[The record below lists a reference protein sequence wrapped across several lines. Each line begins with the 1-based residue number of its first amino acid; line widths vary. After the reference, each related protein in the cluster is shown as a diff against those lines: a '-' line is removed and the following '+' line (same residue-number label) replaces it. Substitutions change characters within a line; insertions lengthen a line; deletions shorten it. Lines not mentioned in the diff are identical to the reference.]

1 MSQKPRGVAKPN
13 ADQYPALYN
22 QAGEVY
28 QLKKLSHRHHAIMDF
43 MLANP
48 QLPMHAIAEHFG
60 VTQAWL
66 STVRHSD
73 LFKARLAERRQLMD
87 QDQAHRIGSKLQ
99 TLAEKGIDALCDIV
113 DDEEQTADAKLNA
126 TKTALEAIG
135 FLGKGAQQASGAQS
149 QQPAVQV
156 TINNDAFQQARETAM
171 GGHKAHVIEMKKD

>member
-1 MSQKPRGVAKPN
+1 MSHKPQGVAKPN
-13 ADQYPALYN
+13 ADQYPALYSTT
-22 QAGEVY
+22 GEVY

-48 QLPMHAIAEHFG
+48 QLPMSKVADHFG

-73 LFKARLAERRQLMD
+73 LFEARLAERRRMMD
-87 QDQAHRIGSKLQ
+87 QDQAFRIGTKLQ

-135 FLGKGAQQASGAQS
+135 FLGKGAQPSSGAQG

-156 TINNDAFQQARETAM
+156 TINNDAFQQARQTAM
-171 GGHKAHVIEMKKD
+171 SGHKANVIDVKGD

>member
-1 MSQKPRGVAKPN
+1 MSQKPLGVAKPN
-13 ADQYPALYN
+13 ADQYPALYSES
-22 QAGEVY
+22 GEVY

-48 QLPMHAIAEHFG
+48 TLPMSKVAEHFG

-73 LFKARLAERRQLMD
+73 LFKARLAERRMMMD

-99 TLAEKGIDALCDIV
+99 TLAEKGIDALCDV
-113 DDEEQTADAKLNA
+113 VKDEEQTADAKLNA

-135 FLGKGAQQASGAQS
+135 FLGKTAAPASGAQG
-149 QQPAVQV
+149 QPAQV
-156 TINNDAFQQARETAM
+156 NISINNDAFQQARETAM
-171 GGHKAHVIEMKKD
+171 GGHKAQTIDIKGE